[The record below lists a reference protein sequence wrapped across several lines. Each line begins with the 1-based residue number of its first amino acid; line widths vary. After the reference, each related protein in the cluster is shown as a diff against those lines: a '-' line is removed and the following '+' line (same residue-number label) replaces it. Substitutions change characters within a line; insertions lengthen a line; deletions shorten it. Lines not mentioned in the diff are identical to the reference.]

1 MNTHLKQARKEYPK
15 DSYFFTATGR
25 INTPIKVT
33 ELKVAEHLDRQQEI
47 NRLSTEIQKIW
58 LEISPKSA
66 KINKNHS
73 RYEEFKQR
81 TVEMR
86 VKRIKLKET
95 PSDIIEVEG
104 GVIYCGETDTWA
116 KKLEL

>member
-1 MNTHLKQARKEYPK
+1 METKYKQALRDYPK
-15 DSYFFTATGR
+15 DSYFYTATGR
-25 INTPIKVT
+25 IDSPLKVT

-66 KINKNHS
+66 KINKEHS

-86 VKRIKLKET
+86 VKRKRLKET
-95 PSDIIEVEG
+95 PPDIIELEG
-104 GVIYCGETDTWA
+104 GIIYCGETNTWA